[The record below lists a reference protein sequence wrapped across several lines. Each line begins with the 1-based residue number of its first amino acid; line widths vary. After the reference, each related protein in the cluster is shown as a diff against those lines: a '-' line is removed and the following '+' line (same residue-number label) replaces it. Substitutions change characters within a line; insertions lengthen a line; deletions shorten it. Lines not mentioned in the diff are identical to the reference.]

1 MPFVNVKL
9 TRRPLSTEAKAKII
23 AGMTEVLSSV
33 LNLKPQATYV
43 VIEEVDSDN
52 WGVGG
57 ESLTVL
63 RAKKQ
68 V

>member
-9 TRRPLSTEAKAKII
+9 TRRPLSTEDKAKII

-33 LNLKPQATYV
+33 LKLKPQATYV